1 MIEYPYIPTVTGK
14 TAEQLAAQT
23 EYNEKHLRG
32 SQAPSRQHR
41 EKVLKMFRRAGLF
54 L

>member
-14 TAEQLAAQT
+14 TAEQLAEQT
-23 EYNEKHLRG
+23 EYNAKYLRG
-32 SQAPSRQHR
+32 SQAPTKKHR
-41 EKVLKMFRRAGLF
+41 DKVLKMFQKAGLF